1 MFIIYYEFLFLLLYL
16 KIEENENLSQNE
28 LYEKLEIVL
37 IERTKPVDENNRK
50 INPKVLVENR
60 FILGQFYFEAV
71 TKLF

>member
-1 MFIIYYEFLFLLLYL
+1 MNFYFYIWNFYL
-16 KIEENENLSQNE
+16 KIEENENLSPNE

-71 TKLF
+71 KKLF

>member
-1 MFIIYYEFLFLLLYL
+1 MFITYYEFLFLLLYL